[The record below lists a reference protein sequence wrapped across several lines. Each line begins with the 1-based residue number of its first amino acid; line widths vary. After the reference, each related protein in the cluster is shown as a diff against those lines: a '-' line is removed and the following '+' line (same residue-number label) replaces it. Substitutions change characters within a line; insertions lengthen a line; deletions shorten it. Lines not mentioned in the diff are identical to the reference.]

1 MLILGFKLS
10 NNSNTQWSTI
20 LHSRALELPDS
31 LVENYQSIYQYS
43 FYVQYLN
50 LINKQIVPSHN
61 KCQTKKQIL
70 NKKHINL

>member
-1 MLILGFKLS
+1 MFILGFKLS

-20 LHSRALELPDS
+20 LHSRELELPDS

-50 LINKQIVPSHN
+50 LIYKQIVQSHK

-70 NKKHINL
+70 KKKHIDL

>member
-1 MLILGFKLS
+1 MFILGFKLS
-10 NNSNTQWSTI
+10 NN
-20 LHSRALELPDS
+20 SRALELPDS

-61 KCQTKKQIL
+61 KCQTKKKKML

>member
-1 MLILGFKLS
+1 MFILGFKLS

-20 LHSRALELPDS
+20 LHSRVLELPDS

-43 FYVQYLN
+43 FNVQYLK
-50 LINKQIVPSHN
+50 LINKQMVPSHK
-61 KCQTKKQIL
+61 KCQTKKQIP